1 MPDRPRRLLLVD
13 ANDQWRVAWAAE
25 LATLGWIV
33 DEAQDVRTAIDSAIR
48 LQPQVILTN
57 THLPDANGY
66 HFVRTL
72 RGVVEDDVVVV
83 GLVTSTDVGDNI
95 ARAGFDF
102 ILREPFD
109 FSVFRRKGTDSTE
122 DDDRPTLPAPS
133 RRNQ

>member
-13 ANDQWRVAWAAE
+13 AHDQWRVTWAAE

-48 LQPQVILTN
+48 FQPQVILTN
-57 THLPDANGY
+57 TQLPDANGY

-83 GLVTSTDVGDNI
+83 GLVTSADVGDNI
-95 ARAGFDF
+95 TRAGFDF

-109 FSVFRRKGTDSTE
+109 FSVFQRKGHGPD
-122 DDDRPTLPAPS
+122 DDDRPTLPAPP
-133 RRNQ
+133 RRAQ